1 MNSKGTKTVPPSS
14 HNTAVAILDTVREA
28 AHRLHIS
35 TLARQIEACEA
46 CFQENQLID
55 IAILGQFKAGKTSF
69 INSLIGRALL
79 PVGVVPVTT
88 VITRIT
94 RVQYGI
100 KEKATVTFLDG
111 RESEIDL
118 QEIEAFIS
126 EAQNPAN
133 QKNVAV
139 LDVAL
144 PIFEHY
150 HGLRFV
156 DTPGLGSAYKYNTAT
171 SENWL
176 PRVGAAIVAISSD
189 RPLSESDLNLL
200 RELMEYTPKIII
212 LLTKADLLA
221 PEQQNEVVTFL
232 KNTITRELNSEFPVY
247 LYSTKNNT
255 DHYRTLL
262 DTALLGPLSQNCS
275 QEYEKIINHK
285 TRSIARSCLGY
296 LDVALKASQQEDHD
310 QDELKKLVLDEKVN
324 YELIRSELFLIAR
337 EQMIHTREIIASR
350 LYRNQQQPL
359 TSKIKARLSLAMKTW
374 KGNLSHFTRHY
385 EHWMAEI
392 MRAELQA
399 VSECEQQHFFDTL
412 QKAKAGISR
421 ALHLFKNYLDRNIE
435 KVLGIRLAE
444 ADWNIDVAKP
454 AHTDITFTKS
464 FDFHLDLLWFLFPM
478 FIFRRAFEKHF
489 LNQVPWA
496 VEVNLSRLA
505 HQWEVSVN
513 KTIEEMKNR
522 ALAYVQDEL
531 STIES
536 LLSKADGQTDELR
549 ESIQDLQ
556 NYLAQL

>member
-1 MNSKGTKTVPPSS
+1 MNSNAAKTLNPAS

-46 CFQENQLID
+46 CFKENQLID

-69 INSLIGRALL
+69 INSLIGRPLL

-94 RVQYGI
+94 RVQYGA

-111 RESEIDL
+111 RQSEIGL

-139 LDVAL
+139 LDVNL

-200 RELMEYTPKIII
+200 RELMEYTPEIII
-212 LLTKADLLA
+212 LLTKVDLLA

-232 KNTITRELNSEFPVY
+232 KNTIKRELNREFPVF

-255 DHYRTLL
+255 DHYRKLL
-262 DTALLGPLSQNCS
+262 DTTLLGALSQNSS
-275 QEYEKIINHK
+275 QELEKIIKHK
-285 TRSIARSCLGY
+285 VRSLAESCLGY
-296 LDVALKASQQEDHD
+296 LEVALKASLHKDYD
-310 QDELKKLVLDEKVN
+310 QDKLKNLILDEKLN
-324 YELIRSELFLIAR
+324 YELLHSELFLIAR
-337 EQMIHTREIIASR
+337 EQIVHTREIIASR

-359 TSKIKARLSLAMKTW
+359 TSKIRARLAEEMTTW

-385 EHWMAEI
+385 EHWMAES
-392 MRAELQA
+392 MKVELQS
-399 VSECEQQHFFDTL
+399 VSESEHHHFYDTL
-412 QKAKAGISR
+412 NKAQAGISR
-421 ALHLFKNYLDRNIE
+421 SLYLFKNYLDRNIE

-444 ADWNIDVAKP
+444 ADWKIEVAAP
-454 AHTDITFTKS
+454 THTDITFTRS

-478 FIFRRAFEKHF
+478 FIFRSAFEKHF

-505 HQWEVSVN
+505 YQWEVRVN
-513 KTIEEMKNR
+513 KAIEEIKNK

-531 STIES
+531 STVES
-536 LLSKADGQTDELR
+536 LLSKAHGQTDELQ
-549 ESIQDLQ
+549 ESIRKLQ
-556 NYLAQL
+556 SYLK